1 MSRHQP
7 ALKTYVRPMRR
18 WWMRNPHFARYMLRE
33 ASAVFLAGYA
43 VMMPARQ
50 ASAAPPHN

>member
-1 MSRHQP
+1 
-7 ALKTYVRPMRR
+7 
-18 WWMRNPHFARYMLRE
+18 MRNPHFARYMLRE